1 MYPRSSCCVPKLA
14 FLSRMVSSMFH
25 PEVSAALLFTL
36 IFELVEG
43 LFSGVK
49 CPLCEQLGQDFITNV
64 SLSSFGCSEV
74 TQSRRLWCG
83 AEDLMLAITVCAQA
97 RVYNTM
103 PCQCV
108 TRSRV

>member
-49 CPLCEQLGQDFITNV
+49 CPLCEQLGQDFITTC
-64 SLSSFGCSEV
+64 LYH
-74 TQSRRLWCG
+74 RLDVLKSHNQG
-83 AEDLMLAITVCAQA
+83 DSGVVLRT
-97 RVYNTM
+97 
-103 PCQCV
+103 
-108 TRSRV
+108 